1 MRDFRPSRS
10 PYPCSRATCTQ
21 DLSLSGERS
30 HRNGSFAS
38 TLLFPFPRRV
48 QLFFFFGDIWTS
60 FQETN
65 RKPHSPF
72 PRLPQKRKIWKAI
85 SYDFSWASVKP
96 RVSQTTG
103 YYLFCPWF
111 RIFSFDSVSL
121 HYVLHW
127 IKLHNYLTLTL
138 GATQQETGQN
148 NAPVVTLVRT
158 TKDGSY
164 VM

>member
-1 MRDFRPSRS
+1 MLTRNLHPRLEFIWGAVPQKRFVCIYSFI
-10 PYPCSRATCTQ
+10 
-21 DLSLSGERS
+21 SLPQK
-30 HRNGSFAS
+30 S
-38 TLLFPFPRRV
+38 TA
-48 QLFFFFGDIWTS
+48 FFFSGDIWTS